1 MSLINAIITI
11 RSGTAAAAAAANLVL
26 AANEPGWTPDTGV
39 LKIGDGVTPWNSL
52 PNILTGLSAET
63 IDDRVAAL
71 LVAGTNI
78 GIVYDDVLN
87 TLTIN
92 GAASTRF
99 RHDQTASS
107 ATWTV
112 NHNLGFRPQ
121 CEVFS
126 PGWVQIEA
134 AILHVTDNQTSITFN
149 TAQTGQ
155 AIFT

>member
-1 MSLINAIITI
+1 MTFRI
-11 RSGTAAAAAAANLVL
+11 RRDTAANWTTVNPVL
-26 AANEPGWTPDTGV
+26 ASGQFGYETDTGI
-39 LKIGDGVTPWNSL
+39 LKIGDGVATWSVR
-52 PNILTGLSAET
+52 PNILTALSAET

-71 LVAGTNI
+71 LQAGTNI
-78 GIVYDDVLN
+78 TLVYDDVLN

-92 GAASTRF
+92 ATGVSSTRF
-99 RHDQTASS
+99 RHDQGAAS